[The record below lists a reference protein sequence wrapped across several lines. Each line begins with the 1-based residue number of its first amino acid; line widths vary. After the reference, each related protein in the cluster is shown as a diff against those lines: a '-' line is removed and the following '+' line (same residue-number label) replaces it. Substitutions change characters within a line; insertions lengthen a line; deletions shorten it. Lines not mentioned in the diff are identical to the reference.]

1 MSNHNLPE
9 ECSGVGKRRSWSG
22 GGSTIGEGCEVEGES
37 MTYSKEGEV
46 SQNKVKEMGGC
57 QMGKASAKSGWKGKQ
72 GQEYT

>member
-1 MSNHNLPE
+1 
-9 ECSGVGKRRSWSG
+9 
-22 GGSTIGEGCEVEGES
+22 

-72 GQEYT
+72 GQEYTGACRP